1 VADIISQAGPAP
13 EKLLSRLDGSEPSRQ
28 IRGRNRTKADVLFYE
43 IEGRRIALKTYRPRG
58 LVLRNTIGRWLVSR
72 EAAAYRAAAGV
83 EALPAYIGRPRPYA
97 IATEWVAA
105 EPLKSRGG
113 GRLDNRVFDRLSEV
127 LDALHGCGVAL
138 GDLHHRDVLLAED
151 GALWVVD
158 LATAWVLGGRP
169 GFLRRYLFKRFCDSD
184 RLNLARMR
192 ARFTGGDEEAAVA
205 SVSPSAAA
213 WHRRGRRL
221 KRFLDRLRRSSCG

>member
-1 VADIISQAGPAP
+1 MADIISHTDHPLP
-13 EKLLSRLDGSEPSRQ
+13 RHLDRLDEAEPSRR
-28 IRGRNRTKADVLFYE
+28 IAGRNRSKADVLFYE

-58 LVLRNTIGRWLVSR
+58 LVLRNTLGRWMVSR

-83 EALPAYIGRPRPYA
+83 EALPAYLGRPRPYA
-97 IATEWVAA
+97 LATEWVAA

-113 GRLDNRVFDRLSEV
+113 GRLDHRVFDRLSEV
-127 LDALHGCGVAL
+127 LDALHGRGVAL

-169 GFLRRYLFKRFCDSD
+169 GLLRRYLFKRFCDSD

-192 ARFTGGDEEAAVA
+192 ARFTGGDEEAALA

-221 KRFLDRLRRSSCG
+221 KGLLDRLRRRSRG